1 MMAKMATTAGLE
13 RVEAQ
18 LRRANGRRRERLLGM
33 EDVRTVARY
42 VSADG
47 KPCAWMDGGTVAN
60 AYKQPALTTLILAAR
75 IGGQVFLGITSA
87 PAKATSPGR
96 AWKALQPWSAKGP
109 SVAKLEAWA
118 GDGDVIRLTPEEVAA
133 LDPDPEED

>member
-47 KPCAWMDGGTVAN
+47 KP
-60 AYKQPALTTLILAAR
+60 
-75 IGGQVFLGITSA
+75 
-87 PAKATSPGR
+87 
-96 AWKALQPWSAKGP
+96 
-109 SVAKLEAWA
+109 
-118 GDGDVIRLTPEEVAA
+118 
-133 LDPDPEED
+133 